1 MINVAIY
8 SDKSW
13 DDIMESK
20 FHLVYI
26 PVVLVTFVLYFN
38 VAFSNP
44 GHLKIK
50 DKQFNHRME
59 IIETQFR
66 NGDIS
71 FIPATTEVK
80 EERKEKEH
88 RRKVSVL
95 TKGMQ
100 KGYHRRNVSS
110 NLSTTDMTHNQR
122 DNKYK
127 RFADD
132 PDCTTQTVRTNV
144 SSMETSYVQ
153 PKRKKII
160 SETSVPS
167 SGMVKSTTVG
177 TLPPQETSR
186 QPNILKIKD
195 EEKDLTDIDKSG
207 VDMCASNLDAPAGI
221 TYTAPDLEA
230 TKTEYDYEGSQAEQ
244 KPLNGSYCSI

>member
-1 MINVAIY
+1 M
-8 SDKSW
+8 D
-13 DDIMESK
+13 SK
-20 FHLVYI
+20 FHLAYI
-26 PVVLVTFVLYFN
+26 SLSVVTFLLYFN

-50 DKQFNHRME
+50 DKQFSHRME

-71 FIPATTEVK
+71 FIPATTEVR

-100 KGYHRRNVSS
+100 KGYHRRNISS
-110 NLSTTDMTHNQR
+110 NLSTTDMSHQLR

-127 RFADD
+127 KFTDD

-144 SSMETSYVQ
+144 SSMEASYVQ
-153 PKRKKII
+153 NKRKKII

-186 QPNILKIKD
+186 QPKILKLKD

-207 VDMCASNLDAPAGI
+207 VDMFSNNFNAQAGI
-221 TYTAPDLEA
+221 TYTAPDLEVA
-230 TKTEYDYEGSQAEQ
+230 KTEYDYEGSQAEQ
-244 KPLNGSYCSI
+244 KPLNGSYCSICQLPQPMRTSH